1 MTVNKHLAE
10 LNAMSARAEHA
21 AVVGWIAR
29 AKALRLDADAA
40 AEMGAPA
47 RAVDILAK
55 AMDTSSL
62 TNVGAVYSVMAFIEN
77 ASRASAFMA
86 MVNERAFRRAPFDT
100 PLIHSGT
107 IPIPSGHVEGTLIP
121 VAELE
126 LEGATLKSQSVG
138 TIIVASEEA
147 WNRVDAPGQAYVN
160 GLLQTAMGKAADVR
174 MFEALAGTTPVNF
187 AAAFADNEAIV
198 VALRSAL
205 AAMLTKAGQTLR
217 WALSPTAAAL
227 LATIS
232 ADGLISV
239 GPNGGTMFQIPA
251 YITDGLA
258 EGEVALIAASDIAAD
273 VIDLGITRS
282 KAAMLQLP
290 GGEQISM
297 FQCNLLAVR
306 GVLTFGVLPLA
317 DTVMAKVTLTE

>member
-40 AEMGAPA
+40 AEMGAPS

-55 AMDTSSL
+55 AVNTDSL
-62 TNVGAVYSVMAFIEN
+62 ANVGAVYSVMAFIEN

-86 MVNERAFRRAPFDT
+86 MVNDRAFRRAPFDT
-100 PLIHSGT
+100 PLVHSGT
-107 IPIPSGHVEGTLIP
+107 MPIPSGHVEGALIP

-147 WNRVDAPGQAYVN
+147 WNRIDAPGQAYIN
-160 GLLQTAMGKAADVR
+160 GLLQTAMGKAVDVR
-174 MFEALAGTTPVNF
+174 MFEALAGTTPVAF
-187 AAAFADNEAIV
+187 TADRSDQAATV
-198 VALRSAL
+198 TALRSAL

-217 WALSPTAAAL
+217 WALSPTAAAV

-258 EGEVALIAASDIAAD
+258 EGEVALIVASDIAAD

-282 KAAMLQLP
+282 KAATLQLP
-290 GGEQISM
+290 GGELISM